1 MANVVALLLGVYAA
15 AGALFAAA
23 FVARGARRLDRNVEG
38 APWTFRLVIAPGAV
52 ALWPLLLSQWLR
64 QERGEP

>member
-1 MANVVALLLGVYAA
+1 MAYVMVLIFAVYTA

-38 APWTFRLVIAPGAV
+38 ASWIFRLMIAPGAV